1 LFDYFERLPRRTFG
15 TSSSF
20 DARDFFHCVNAYGLL
35 TTLASAILVRCTPL
49 FVSHRCVRC
58 ALHILCQYFFTWLWG
73 GAHQR
78 RAPCPLHLII
88 DSLCFS
94 GFHGGVAFRPAHLLQ
109 RHQTQAR
116 LFHLSGVKHFSP
128 IASAAGYYRPVAD
141 NRIRKSESTVTD
153 GARALQR

>member
-116 LFHLSGVKHFSP
+116 LFHLSGVKRFS
-128 IASAAGYYRPVAD
+128 ILTTAFASLSLPSLMAPERYRDDFAQ
-141 NRIRKSESTVTD
+141 E
-153 GARALQR
+153 